1 MSRRPWKPRETFY
14 LLHAVPRCGL
24 PWCASMLKRTVAECA
39 ARLDE
44 LGGAPEDD
52 PDSPMGWLTMRDAG
66 RLLSCSASTVRALVH
81 EGRLKAMK
89 NAKGLWVVQRV
100 DCVEY
105 AHEHQLDAEDPQHHV
120 PKPRPVKRAPKN
132 APQAPENERKEVTAQ
147 KDREKRKDAKIDRS
161 EAQNGS
167 PAQTDG
173 IPAGWMTVEAY
184 AEAAGI
190 SRKEA
195 VKRCQ
200 TRRVS
205 CQSVDGRWL
214 VSSDEAVIAKAR
226 APEPDRSV
234 GLEQLGSMSR
244 LDILKALAS
253 GAFVGGMR
261 V

>member
-1 MSRRPWKPRETFY
+1 M
-14 LLHAVPRCGL
+14 LHR
-24 PWCASMLKRTVAECA
+24 SVAECA

-52 PDSPMGWLTMRDAG
+52 PDSPMGWLTMKDAG

-81 EGRLKAMK
+81 EGRLPARK
-89 NAKGLWVVQRV
+89 NAKGLWTVRRV

-120 PKPRPVKRAPKN
+120 PKPRPARKAPKN
-132 APQAPENERKEVTAQ
+132 APERPENGRKKVSVQ
-147 KDREKRKDAKIDRS
+147 KDRGKGENVKIDRS
-161 EAQNGS
+161 EAQNGR

-173 IPAGWMTVEAY
+173 IPSGWMTVEAY

-205 CQSVDGRWL
+205 CRSVDGRWL

>member
-24 PWCASMLKRTVAECA
+24 PWCASMLHRSVAECA

-52 PDSPMGWLTMRDAG
+52 PDSPMGWLTMKDAG

-81 EGRLKAMK
+81 EGRLPARK
-89 NAKGLWVVQRV
+89 NAKGLWIVSRM
-100 DCVEY
+100 DCVDY

-120 PKPRPVKRAPKN
+120 PKPRPARKAPRN
-132 APQAPENERKEVTAQ
+132 APQTPENGRKEASAQ
-147 KDREKRKDAKIDRS
+147 NGREEGKDAKIGRS
-161 EAQNGS
+161 EAQNGR

-190 SRKEA
+190 TRKEA

-200 TRRVS
+200 IRRVS
-205 CQSVDGRWL
+205 CRSVDGRWL

>member
-1 MSRRPWKPRETFY
+1 M
-14 LLHAVPRCGL
+14 LHR
-24 PWCASMLKRTVAECA
+24 SVAECA

-52 PDSPMGWLTMRDAG
+52 PDSPMGWLTMKDAG
-66 RLLSCSASTVRALVH
+66 RLLSCSASTVRALVY
-81 EGRLKAMK
+81 EGRLEGRK
-89 NAKGLWVVQRV
+89 NSKGLWVVRRV
-100 DCVEY
+100 DCVNY
-105 AHEHQLDAEDPQHHV
+105 AHEYQLDAEDPQRHI
-120 PKPRPVKRAPKN
+120 PKPRPARKAPKN
-132 APQAPENERKEVTAQ
+132 APERLENGRKEVPAQ
-147 KDREKRKDAKIDRS
+147 NGREEGKDAKIGRS
-161 EAQNGS
+161 EAQNGNHV
-167 PAQTDG
+167 QTDG

-190 SRKEA
+190 TSKEA

-205 CQSVDGRWL
+205 CRSVDGRWL
-214 VSSDEAVIAKAR
+214 VSSDEAVIARAR

-234 GLEQLGSMSR
+234 GLEQLGGMSR